1 MLAGVFNLAPG
12 ATIVLLLISLLII
25 TLVGKR
31 ALRHKGFKNQMADI
45 NIGIAFA
52 AGFASF
58 ISPCCLPLY
67 PSYLSII
74 TGMSVND
81 LKNEQNRKEV
91 RFRTMTHTLAFILG
105 FSAVYYT
112 LGWGGPV
119 RGVLHG
125 IPGPDSP
132 VIRASDHRDGAYAY
146 RHFPA

>member
-1 MLAGVFNLAPG
+1 
-12 ATIVLLLISLLII
+12 
-25 TLVGKR
+25 
-31 ALRHKGFKNQMADI
+31 MADI

-112 LGWGGPV
+112 LGWGQACSGSSS
-119 RGVLHG
+119 RNTR
-125 IPGPDSP
+125 I
-132 VIRASDHRDGAYAY
+132 
-146 RHFPA
+146 